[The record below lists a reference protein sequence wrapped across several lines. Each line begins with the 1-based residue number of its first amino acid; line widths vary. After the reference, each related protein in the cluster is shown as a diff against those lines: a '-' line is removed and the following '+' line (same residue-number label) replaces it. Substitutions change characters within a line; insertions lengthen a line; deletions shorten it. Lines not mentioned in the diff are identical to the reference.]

1 VLLYVF
7 MFVGESACTDLLDRV
22 RVKNEIKRSF
32 PMFIVDIRF
41 LFGM

>member
-7 MFVGESACTDLLDRV
+7 MFIGESACTDLLDRV
-22 RVKNEIKRSF
+22 EVKNKTKHSF
-32 PMFIVDIRF
+32 PVFIVDILF